1 MAQRKDARR
10 GLGRGLSA
18 LIGDAEAVAPVAP
31 AAAPDGGEGVQA
43 PPAERLPVDRIDPN
57 PAQPRRRF
65 EEADLTDLAA
75 SIRER
80 GILQPLIVRP
90 DPAAQGRYQI
100 VAGERRWR
108 AAQAAQ
114 LHEVPVVVRELDD
127 AAVLEIAIIENVQ
140 RADLSPVEE
149 AQGYAQLIE
158 RFSYTQDALARIVGK
173 SRSHLANML
182 RLLALPESVRTLLDT
197 GALTAGHARALIGA
211 PDPEGLARE
220 VVSKGLTVRQVEQ
233 RARKPAR
240 GEGRSGGDAGRPGAA
255 ERDADTRLLEG
266 DLSAAIGMAV
276 RIAHAGGDAGGEVR
290 IRYRSLEELDRLC
303 RRLAE

>member
-1 MAQRKDARR
+1 MSQRKDTRK

-18 LIGDAEAVAPVAP
+18 LIGDAEAVAPIAP
-31 AAAPDGGEGVQA
+31 AADPVPEPATAPD
-43 PPAERLPVDRIDPN
+43 RLAIDRIDPN

-65 EEADLTDLAA
+65 DEDELADLAA

-90 DPAAQGRYQI
+90 DPAAPGRYQI

-114 LHEVPVVVRELDD
+114 LHEVPVVIRELDD
-127 AAVLEIAIIENVQ
+127 AAVLELAIIENVQ
-140 RADLSPVEE
+140 RADLGPLEE

-158 RFSYTQDALARIVGK
+158 RFSYTQEALARIVGK

-182 RLLALPESVRTLLDT
+182 RLLALPEPVRALLED
-197 GALTAGHARALIGA
+197 GRLTAGHARALIGA
-211 PDPEGLARE
+211 PDPEALARE
-220 VVSKGLTVRQVEQ
+220 AADKGLTVRQVEQ
-233 RARKPAR
+233 RAKRPA
-240 GEGRSGGDAGRPGAA
+240 AGPGVGAGSTSAPVRPT

-266 DLSAAIGMAV
+266 DLSATIGMSV
-276 RIAHAGGDAGGEVR
+276 RISHAGGDGGGEVR
-290 IRYRSLEELDRLC
+290 IRYRSLEDLDRLC
-303 RRLAE
+303 QRLAD